1 MRVEDNGVGFA
12 SASASVMCEG
22 LKGWGLRGMKE
33 RITLLGGEF
42 YVGPGAD
49 DGTLVLAEVPLKE
62 N

>member
-1 MRVEDNGVGFA
+1 
-12 SASASVMCEG
+12 MCEG

-42 YVGPGAD
+42 YVGPGVD